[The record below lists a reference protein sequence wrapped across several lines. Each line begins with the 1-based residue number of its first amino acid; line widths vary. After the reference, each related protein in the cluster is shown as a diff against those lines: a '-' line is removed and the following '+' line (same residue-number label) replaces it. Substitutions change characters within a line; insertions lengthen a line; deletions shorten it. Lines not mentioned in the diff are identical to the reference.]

1 VKSSRMSGL
10 VALVIALLSSP
21 ALAQIPS
28 EAKEAA
34 NELSFVADIARRCD
48 AALSSRGR
56 GAVRSPDCLEFLDRS
71 IEVLEKLAA
80 LNPLVL
86 KAAREMDQSPLM
98 RPKVEWQ
105 FFIDDIERDMDTVTR
120 ARQHL
125 TFLSERAPAPRGG
138 KR

>member
-1 VKSSRMSGL
+1 VKSSSIIGL
-10 VALVIALLSSP
+10 MALVIALLTSP

-48 AALSSRGR
+48 VALSSRGR
-56 GAVRSPDCLEFLDRS
+56 EAVRSPDCLEFLDRS
-71 IEVLEKLAA
+71 IEVFKKFEAVK
-80 LNPLVL
+80 PLVL
-86 KAAREMDQSPLM
+86 KAAREVDQSPLVS
-98 RPKVEWQ
+98 PKVEWK
-105 FFIDDIERDMDTVTR
+105 FFMDGIERDMDILTR

-125 TFLSERAPAPRGG
+125 TFLSERAPAPRES